1 MAGRIYTVL
10 KRMLMSDSNY
20 AKYCKNTNMN
30 LIKSDRVKYQMK
42 DLDGNVISKKEA
54 RDIILEKY
62 PGKSKKKKTNPTFHS
77 INTKQPLNK
86 LNKDSSN
93 RAGRTRRITDILND
107 MFNFNFDQD
116 NDLELNKK
124 KFINSLKK
132 LKESIVQ
139 SDEDNLLVKC
149 GEKVE
154 KK

>member
-1 MAGRIYTVL
+1 
-10 KRMLMSDSNY
+10 MSDSNY